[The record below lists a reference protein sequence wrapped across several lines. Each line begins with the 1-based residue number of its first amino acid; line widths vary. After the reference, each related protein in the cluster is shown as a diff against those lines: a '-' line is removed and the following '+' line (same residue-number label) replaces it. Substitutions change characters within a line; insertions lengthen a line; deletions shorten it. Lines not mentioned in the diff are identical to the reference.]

1 MLHQLEKKNYSGWN
15 KAGPKAL
22 PIQPTVT
29 ASRPICGPFLKG
41 TVRKPPT
48 RYYSNCTNNNIKIM
62 IAINK
67 QNHWLADSYLTT
79 MEWIKTFA
87 HWLLYEKAQR
97 RYFRCVNLYIVQ
109 KSMKVESHTY
119 HPLVHM
125 LIILI
130 NHLI

>member
-1 MLHQLEKKNYSGWN
+1 MKIILQRKSYLERYHVAQIRKKKNNYSGWN

-29 ASRPICGPFLKG
+29 ASLPFCGSFLKG

-48 RYYSNCTNNNIKIM
+48 RYYSNCTNNNIKIT

-79 MEWIKTFA
+79 KEWIKTFA
-87 HWLLYEKAQR
+87 HWLLWESW
-97 RYFRCVNLYIVQ
+97 
-109 KSMKVESHTY
+109 KSTEGSLGFKSQWKLRAMHTI
-119 HPLVHM
+119 H
-125 LIILI
+125 
-130 NHLI
+130 